1 VSKHVGNAVVNEGS
15 CGEISITA
23 MTLLSAGLDP
33 TLPVRDRPE
42 PLPEAEA
49 TANLAALAEQARKD
63 MALIGHNHDWVPA
76 PQDGAFNVLVLGG
89 GQAGLGAAF
98 ALSRHRIGAVKV
110 LEAGPSAE
118 VGCWTRYAR
127 MHTLR
132 SPKNMKGIELDIPS
146 LHTERWFEA
155 KYGPEAWEATDLC
168 PREDWNEYL
177 TWYRDVTGA
186 DVDVGTTVTAVHTPD
201 ADGYFTVEATRDDE
215 QVTYRARRIV
225 FALGLKGGGGTFL
238 PPLVE
243 QLPAEMRAHTE
254 DDIDFGALKGRRVI
268 VLGGGASGFD
278 NASAALEAGA
288 ASVEM
293 HVRRADIPRQNS
305 LRWMEFP
312 GMQEH
317 FYDLTDEQK
326 WEFSLFNGGLPQPP
340 TQASVWRA
348 FNHDNFTMLTDTRWA
363 ASEVRDAGGTGGAE
377 VVVTDDKGDEHVGD
391 YVISATGY
399 AVDLGLRPELE
410 EFLDDI
416 ALWSDEFG
424 PAAEHPMGQC
434 PYLGDGFQFQAKDAA
449 SEEAASYIPKLFH
462 LSTGARASHGVAGNQ
477 LSGIYAGLTRMSN
490 RIATDITTENWP
502 DFFASF
508 TAFNHEEVG
517 NVGRHGYGE
526 AWYPQAPRY

>member
-1 VSKHVGNAVVNEGS
+1 MTVPTTAQQSGS
-15 CGEISITA
+15 P
-23 MTLLSAGLDP
+23 DP
-33 TLPVRDRPE
+33 TTPDRNRPE
-42 PLPEAEA
+42 PLPADVA
-49 TANLAALAEQARKD
+49 TANLAALAGQARAD

-76 PQDGAFNVLVLGG
+76 PAEGAFNVLVLGA

-98 ALSRHRIGAVKV
+98 ALSRHRVGAVKI
-110 LEAGPSAE
+110 LEAGPPHE

-155 KYGPEAWEATDLC
+155 KYGRAAWEATDLV

-186 DVDVGTTVTAVHTPD
+186 DVDFHTTVTGVTVPD
-201 ADGYFTVEATRDDE
+201 AEGYFHVTAVRGDGPDAV
-215 QVTYRARRIV
+215 QVTYRARRII

-238 PPLVE
+238 PPAVKN
-243 QLPAEMRAHTE
+243 LPENLRAHTE
-254 DDIDFGALKGRRVI
+254 DDIDFTALAGKRVI

-278 NASAALEAGA
+278 NASTALEAGA

-293 HVRRADIPRQNS
+293 HVRRREIPTRNS

-326 WEFSLFNGGLPQPP
+326 WDFALFNGGLPQPP

-348 FNHDNFTMLTDTRWA
+348 FSHDNFTMLTDTRWA
-363 ASEVRDAGGTGGAE
+363 SAEVRVADGADGADE
-377 VVVTDDKGDEHVGD
+377 VVVTDDNGVEHVGD
-391 YVISATGY
+391 FVISATGY
-399 AVDLGLRPELE
+399 AVDLSLRPELS
-410 EFLDDI
+410 EFLADI
-416 ALWSDEFG
+416 ALWADEYE
-424 PAAEHPMGQC
+424 PAEGHGMGKC
-434 PYLGDGFQFQAKDAA
+434 PYLGDGFQFLAKDAA
-449 SEEAASYIPKLFH
+449 PDAAKEYIPRLIH

-477 LSGIYAGLTRMSN
+477 LSGIYAGLTRVAQ
-490 RIATDITTENWP
+490 RIATDITKENWP
-502 DFFASF
+502 TFFREF
-508 TAFNHEEVG
+508 QAFEHIEIDEVG
-517 NVGRHGYGE
+517 PHREGD
-526 AWYPQAPRY
+526 AWYPDSPRY

>member
-1 VSKHVGNAVVNEGS
+1 MMAP
-15 CGEISITA
+15 
-23 MTLLSAGLDP
+23 MTVIYDP
-33 TLPVRDRPE
+33 TKPERNRPA
-42 PLPEAEA
+42 PLPDAEA
-49 TANLAALAEQARKD
+49 SARLAALADQARAD

-76 PQDGAFNVLVLGG
+76 PADGAYNVLVLGA
-89 GQAGLGAAF
+89 GQAGLGSAF

-110 LEAGPSAE
+110 IEGGPAHE

-155 KYGPEAWEATDLC
+155 KYGREAWDATDLV

-186 DVDVGTTVTAVHTPD
+186 DVDFNTTITAVHKPD
-201 ADGYFTVEATRDDE
+201 ASGYFTVVATRDGE
-215 QVTYRARRIV
+215 RVEYRARRVI
-225 FALGLKGGGGTFL
+225 FSLGLKGGGGTFL

-243 QLPAEMRAHTE
+243 NLPEHLRFHTE
-254 DDIDFGALKGRRVI
+254 DDIDFESLAGKRVL

-278 NASAALEAGA
+278 NASTALEAGA
-288 ASVEM
+288 ATVEM
-293 HVRRADIPRQNS
+293 HVRRSDIPRQNS

-348 FNHDNFTMLTDTRWA
+348 FCHGNFSMLTDTRWA
-363 ASEVRDAGGTGGAE
+363 DATVRVTDGVEE
-377 VVVTDDKGDEHVGD
+377 VVVTDDKGVEHVGD
-391 YVISATGY
+391 VVISATGY

-416 ALWSDEFG
+416 ALWSDEFE
-424 PAAEHPMGQC
+424 PAVGHGMGLC

-449 SEEAASYIPKLFH
+449 SDEAREYIPRLVH

-477 LSGIYAGLTRMSN
+477 LSGIFAGLTRVAQ
-490 RIATDITTENWP
+490 RIATDITKENWP
-502 DFFASF
+502 TFFREF
-508 TAFNHEEVG
+508 RAFEHIEIAEAG
-517 NVGRHGYGE
+517 PHREGE
-526 AWYPQAPRY
+526 AWYPDGPRY

>member
-1 VSKHVGNAVVNEGS
+1 
-15 CGEISITA
+15 
-23 MTLLSAGLDP
+23 MTRVIPRNDT
-33 TLPVRDRPE
+33 TLPERHRPE
-42 PLPEAEA
+42 PLPADVA
-49 TANLAALAEQARKD
+49 QANLDALAAQARAD

-76 PQDGAFNVLVLGG
+76 PAEDAYNVLVIGG

-98 ALSRHRIGAVKV
+98 ALSRHRIGGVKV
-110 LEAGPSAE
+110 IEAGPEQE

-146 LHTERWFEA
+146 LHTGRWFEA
-155 KYGPEAWEATDLC
+155 KYGVEAWAATDLT

-177 TWYRDVTGA
+177 TWYRGVTGA
-186 DVDVGTTVTAVHTPD
+186 DVDFGTRITGVTRPD
-201 ADGYFTVEATRDDE
+201 ADGCFHITATQDGTPVE
-215 QVTYRARRIV
+215 YRTRRIV
-225 FALGLKGGGGTFL
+225 FAMGLVGGGGTFL
-238 PPLVE
+238 PPLVDA
-243 QLPAEMRAHTE
+243 LPENVRAHTE
-254 DDIDFGALKGRRVI
+254 DDIDFTALQGKRVI

-340 TQASVWRA
+340 TQPSVWRA
-348 FNHDNFTMLTDTRWA
+348 FSHDNFHLSTDTRWA
-363 ASEVRDAGGTGGAE
+363 DAGVRDGE
-377 VVVTDDKGDEHVGD
+377 VVVTDDKGTEHVGD

-399 AVDLGLRPELE
+399 TVDLGLRPELG
-410 EFLDDI
+410 EFLPDI
-416 ALWSDEFG
+416 ALWSDRFG
-424 PAAEHPMGQC
+424 PAEDHPLGQC
-434 PYLGDGFQFQAKDAA
+434 PYLGDGFQFQAKDGGDGAGNGE
-449 SEEAASYIPKLFH
+449 SSYVSRLFH

-477 LSGIYAGLTRMSN
+477 LSGIYAGLTRMSS
-490 RIATDITTENWP
+490 RIATDITKENWS
-502 DFFASF
+502 DFFADFTSF
-508 TAFNHEEVG
+508 EHQEVG
-517 NVGRHGYGE
+517 NVGRHREGE
-526 AWYPQAPRY
+526 VWFAQAPRY

>member
-1 VSKHVGNAVVNEGS
+1 MTRVSTDPD
-15 CGEISITA
+15 TA
-23 MTLLSAGLDP
+23 TGPATDAPTVYARPTDP
-33 TLPVRDRPE
+33 TLPERTRPE

-49 TANLAALAEQARKD
+49 SANLAALEKQARRD

-76 PQDGAFNVLVLGG
+76 PAEGAFNVLVIGG

-110 LEAGPSAE
+110 IEAGPEPE

-177 TWYRDVTGA
+177 TWYRSVTDA
-186 DVDVGTTVTAVHTPD
+186 DVDFETAITSVTPPD
-201 ADGYFTVEATRDDE
+201 ADGYFH
-215 QVTYRARRIV
+215 VTAVRGGEPLEYRTRRIV
-225 FALGLKGGGGTFL
+225 FSMGLTGGGDTFL
-238 PPLVE
+238 PSLVE
-243 QLPAEMRAHTE
+243 WLPAEFRAHTE
-254 DDIDFGALKGRRVI
+254 DEIDFDAIRGKRVI

-278 NASAALEAGA
+278 NASSALEAGA

-293 HVRRADIPRQNS
+293 HVRRKDVPRQNS

-348 FNHDNFTMLTDTRWA
+348 FIHDNFSMLTDTRWA
-363 ASEVRDAGGTGGAE
+363 DAEVREAADGGSE
-377 VVVTDDKGDEHVGD
+377 IVITDDKGIEHVGD
-391 YVISATGY
+391 FVISATGY
-399 AVDLGLRPELE
+399 TVDLGLRPELE
-410 EFLDDI
+410 AFLDDI

-424 PAAEHPMGQC
+424 PAAEHPMGKC
-434 PYLGDGFQFQAKDAA
+434 PYLGDGFQFQAKEGASDAA
-449 SEEAASYIPKLFH
+449 KEYIPKLIH

-477 LSGIYAGLTRMSN
+477 LSGIFAGLTRLSN
-490 RIATDITTENWP
+490 RIATDITKENWP
-502 DFFASF
+502 DFFAGF
-508 TAFNHEEVG
+508 TAFDYQEVG
-517 NVGRHGYGE
+517 NVGRHVEGE